1 MVFIV
6 FFIFLV
12 FIVLYWCHAVLWC
25 GDALMRLPPL
35 RLFGWLCV
43 LIPSFDSAQKH
54 QRRREHGGGGGGSDC
69 DCDFARKRDDIIRD
83 TVIRVGVRDEIAVAG
98 LRHAFNAN
106 WCWRDIYDATILA
119 HTLADE
125 WTNISNVFVSL
136 SWSCNASISCRHH
149 CVLLCVPYL

>member
-1 MVFIV
+1 
-6 FFIFLV
+6 
-12 FIVLYWCHAVLWC
+12 
-25 GDALMRLPPL
+25 
-35 RLFGWLCV
+35 

-106 WCWRDIYDATILA
+106 
-119 HTLADE
+119 
-125 WTNISNVFVSL
+125 
-136 SWSCNASISCRHH
+136 
-149 CVLLCVPYL
+149 